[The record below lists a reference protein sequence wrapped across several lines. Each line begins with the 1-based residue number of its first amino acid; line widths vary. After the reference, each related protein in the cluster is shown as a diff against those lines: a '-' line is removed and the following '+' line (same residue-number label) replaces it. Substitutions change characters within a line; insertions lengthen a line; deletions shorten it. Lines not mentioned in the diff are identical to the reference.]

1 MAWKETNAMDER
13 IRFVGDWLSG
23 DFTKTSL
30 CAAYG
35 VSRPTGDKWIG
46 RYEQK
51 GLEGLKE
58 RSRAPHSHPA
68 TVSGVIRDKIIE
80 AKLDHQAWGPK
91 KVMDWLRRNDP
102 EELWPVD
109 STAGEILRR
118 AGLVKPRRRRRRVAS
133 YTQPFGACQE
143 ANAIWS
149 ADFKGDFGLKNGPR
163 CYPLTISDNYSRYV
177 LICRALTRTP
187 YKTVYPWFE
196 WVFREY
202 GLPEAIRT
210 DNGPPFASLALGGL
224 TRLSAWWIQLGI
236 RPERIKPGKPS
247 QNGRHER
254 MHRTLESGVHPIQST
269 IAAQQRQFD
278 RWLAEYNWE
287 RSHEA
292 LGRQTPGSVY
302 RCSNRPYPTKLPKVE
317 YDAAM
322 IVRQV
327 RHNGEIKWRG
337 KKIYIS
343 EVLQQEPIALKQV
356 GEDTWE
362 IYYSF
367 QLLGYLD
374 DRMGKVW
381 SPNRWHGEK

>member
-1 MAWKETNAMDER
+1 MTWKETNVMDER
-13 IRFVGDWLSG
+13 VSFIGDWLSG
-23 DFTKTSL
+23 DYSKTSL
-30 CAAYG
+30 CTAYG
-35 VSRPTGDKWIG
+35 VSRPTGDKWIR
-46 RYEQK
+46 RYEQE

-68 TVSGVIRDKIIE
+68 TVTGVIRDKIIE
-80 AKLDHQAWGPK
+80 TKLSHQAWGPK
-91 KVMDWLRRNDP
+91 KVMDWLRRNYP

-118 AGLVKPRRRRRRVAS
+118 AGLVKRRWPRRRVAP
-133 YTQPFGACQE
+133 YTQPFGACQTT
-143 ANAIWS
+143 NAVWS

-177 LICRALTRTP
+177 LACRALTRTP
-187 YKTVYPWFE
+187 YETVRPWFE

-224 TRLSAWWIQLGI
+224 TRLSVWWIQLGI
-236 RPERIKPGKPS
+236 CPERIKPGKPG

-269 IAAQQRQFD
+269 ITAQQRQFD
-278 RWLAEYNWE
+278 RWLVEYNWE

-292 LGRQTPGSVY
+292 LGRKTPGSVY
-302 RCSNRPYPTKLPKVE
+302 CSSNRPYLTKKPEIE
-317 YDAAM
+317 YNSEM

-327 RHNGEIKWRG
+327 RQNGEIKWCG
-337 KKIYIS
+337 EKIYIA
-343 EVLQQEPIALKQV
+343 EVLQKEPIALKQV
-356 GEDTWE
+356 DENRWE

-374 DRMGKVW
+374 DRTGKVW
-381 SPNRWHGEK
+381 SPNRWHGQK